1 MKKYNK
7 VMVCMS
13 FLLAGA
19 LAGCPQKELG
29 DTSAVT
35 SVMAF
40 NESSQSDQSAEQ
52 NKF

>member
-1 MKKYNK
+1 MNRFNKK
-7 VMVCMS
+7 MICMS